1 MENKETKTL
10 SIQKVIVIV
19 GIIVMAVWLISTLIN
34 NNNTKN
40 KYDYTYSESEIIAAA
55 KKKALANS
63 VIETNDLTWT
73 TTKIVER
80 DDYGRLIVDLQY
92 EYTGSS
98 SKGEVLVN
106 IWEADNFY
114 RCNIK
119 TVRDS
124 SNRDKLIQQI
134 KDEGHWNQPISNN
147 L

>member
-1 MENKETKTL
+1 MENKETK
-10 SIQKVIVIV
+10 SILRIIVII
-19 GIIVMAVWLISTLIN
+19 GIIVMAVWLVSILIN
-34 NNNTKN
+34 NNNIKS

-73 TTKIVER
+73 TTKIVAR

-124 SNRDKLIQQI
+124 SNRDNLIQQI
-134 KDEGHWNQPISNN
+134 KEEGHWNQPISNN